1 MNRRTDGTPSDV
13 SVTLKELGLQYP
25 GGYNVEVCNYEFNK
39 NVSLTVFNKILKI
52 IIFLG
57 SVRRC
62 ELRYSNAAN
71 KNKS

>member
-39 NVSLTVFNKILKI
+39 NVSLTVFIKILKI

-57 SVRRC
+57 FV
-62 ELRYSNAAN
+62 
-71 KNKS
+71 